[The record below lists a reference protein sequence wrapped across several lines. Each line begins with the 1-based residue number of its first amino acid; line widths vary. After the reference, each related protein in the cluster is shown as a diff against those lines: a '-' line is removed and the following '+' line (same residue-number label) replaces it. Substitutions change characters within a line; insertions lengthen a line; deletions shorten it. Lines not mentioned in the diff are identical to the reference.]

1 MEFFLPIAHM
11 DVNIV
16 LILFYGAW
24 SVFSLVW
31 SAWAADF

>member
-16 LILFYGAW
+16 QILLYGALVGFL
-24 SVFSLVW
+24 SGLVGVAEVF
-31 SAWAADF
+31 